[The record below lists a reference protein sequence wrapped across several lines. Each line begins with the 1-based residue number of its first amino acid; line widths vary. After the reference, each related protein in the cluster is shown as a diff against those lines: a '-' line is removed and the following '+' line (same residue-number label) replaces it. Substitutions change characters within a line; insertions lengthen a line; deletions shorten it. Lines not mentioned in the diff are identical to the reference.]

1 MIRSHTG
8 RKSVD
13 VAQWPESLTGS
24 PYSEPLAACSDRLPD
39 HLGGGVGPAAYREPA
54 SGLVDPAVMLGHL
67 RVEVRRGR
75 RSAAGGSDCS
85 MGEFGRDQSGLD
97 EHNLN
102 AEPWTSNRIAS
113 EMASTAL
120 FRRVVDAP
128 PGR

>member
-1 MIRSHTG
+1 
-8 RKSVD
+8 
-13 VAQWPESLTGS
+13 
-24 PYSEPLAACSDRLPD
+24 
-39 HLGGGVGPAAYREPA
+39 
-54 SGLVDPAVMLGHL
+54 
-67 RVEVRRGR
+67 
-75 RSAAGGSDCS
+75 

-128 PGR
+128 AGKVNRPPMEPRLMIRPCPTRRIPGRTSWLIRISPKTFVSNCRRMTSSGIDSTAPDS